1 MGKKKKH
8 KGIENKG
15 LAAGLAAIAFGN
27 AWGTHK
33 DRRTKRNR
41 SRQEQNKN
49 AINDYD

>member
-1 MGKKKKH
+1 MVKKKH

-15 LAAGLAAIAFGN
+15 LAAGLAAIAFSN

-41 SRQEQNKN
+41 SRQAKNEN
-49 AINDYD
+49 AIKDFE